1 MTRGHSDDKHSTPK
15 NTDDPALEALQD
27 LLLSKYRQRIAEL
40 EAELSILE
48 KRLSN
53 KDALVATVT
62 PVISDAIRRKI
73 RDARDEMVEAL
84 YPIIGQTVVRAVS
97 EAIRDLRRDVDS
109 RMRLTFRPAALARRV
124 QATASGISTGELTL
138 REALP
143 FQVTDLFLIHLE
155 TGLLL
160 WHNST
165 NPNHSPDTDLIS
177 GMLTAIR
184 DFVAES
190 FGRDKTGQLDEIQ
203 YGDQRILIEA
213 ARYSYLA
220 VVVDGIEPPGFRA
233 IIRER
238 IIEIDLANEN
248 IWRKYRGEAT
258 TLVSVEE
265 PLRSLFDSTEPAPLS
280 RRQKWALLVG
290 ALLLLLCSV
299 GSCFSGRWVWLALN
313 NRSTPVVI
321 IMPARV
327 PPTLTATPTFTV
339 TPTPT
344 ATFTPTPTVTLT
356 PSPTATFTPIPSP
369 TPVTGVMIGNVW
381 LRQEPSFDA
390 LRLGLILPEGR
401 PVEILAATGDW
412 YLVKWTPEDQAE
424 VMGWAPGRWVGT
436 VLPIPETIIT
446 PTGAR

>member
-1 MTRGHSDDKHSTPK
+1 MTRGNPDDNHSTPEI
-15 NTDDPALEALQD
+15 TGDPALETLQE
-27 LLLSKYRQRIAEL
+27 LLFSKYRQRIAEL
-40 EAELSILE
+40 EAELNTLE
-48 KRLSN
+48 ERLSN
-53 KDALVATVT
+53 KDAFVATVT

-97 EAIRDLRRDVDS
+97 EAIRDLSRDIDA
-109 RMRLTFRPAALARRV
+109 RLRLAFRPSALARQVR
-124 QATASGISTGELTL
+124 ATASGVSTGEMVL

-143 FQVTDLFLIHLE
+143 FQITDLFLIHLE

-160 WHNST
+160 WHSST

-184 DFVAES
+184 DFVSES
-190 FGRDKTGQLDEIQ
+190 FGRGKTGQLDEIQ

-233 IIRER
+233 RIRER

-248 IWRKYRGEAT
+248 IWRKYQGEAS

-265 PLRSLFDSTEPAPLS
+265 PLRSLLDSAEPAPFS
-280 RRQKWALLVG
+280 RGQKWALLVG
-290 ALLLLLCSV
+290 ALLLLLCSA
-299 GSCFSGRWVWLALN
+299 GACFSGRWVWLALN
-313 NRSTPVVI
+313 NRPTPVVI

-339 TPTPT
+339 TPTATPT
-344 ATFTPTPTVTLT
+344 ATFTPTPT
-356 PSPTATFTPIPSP
+356 ATFTPTPTA
-369 TPVTGVMIGNVW
+369 TPVTGIMIGNVW

-412 YLVKWTPEDQAE
+412 YLVKWTPENQAE
-424 VMGWAPGRWVGT
+424 VTGWAPGRWVGT